1 MSRRKLILMFAGLVL
16 LQVLI
21 LNNVYL
27 GGYINPQLYVL
38 FVLIL
43 PFDTRGWHLLLL
55 AFLLGLV
62 IDVFEDS
69 LAIHAASTVM
79 LAFARP
85 FVLKLLTGKQ
95 PDDAG
100 DVPSFRTLGTM
111 TLFVYSLSLILLHH
125 LVLFFL
131 EVFHFRDFA
140 GTIVRVVF
148 SGGLTLLFVIIG
160 FAMFNRPSA
169 KR

>member
-1 MSRRKLILMFAGLVL
+1 MFRWKLLFMFFAIVL

-27 GGYINPQLYVL
+27 GGYINPQVYVL

-43 PFDTRGWHLLLL
+43 PFGIRGWHLLLL
-55 AFLLGLV
+55 AFFLGLL

-69 LAIHAASTVM
+69 IAIHTASTVM

-100 DVPSFRTLGTM
+100 DGPSFRTLGTM
-111 TLFVYSLSLILLHH
+111 TLFVYSLILILIHH
-125 LVLFFL
+125 LVLFFM
-131 EVFHFRDFA
+131 EMFHFRDF
-140 GTIVRVVF
+140 TETMVRVVL

-160 FAMFNRPSA
+160 FALLNRPSA

>member
-1 MSRRKLILMFAGLVL
+1 MSRRKLFLMFAGLVL

-21 LNNVYL
+21 LNNVYM
-27 GGYINPQLYVL
+27 GGFINPQLYVL

-43 PFDTRGWHLLLL
+43 PFDIRGWHLLFL
-55 AFLLGLV
+55 AFFLGVV

-69 LAIHAASTVM
+69 LAIHAAATSM

-85 FVLKLLTGKQ
+85 YMLKLLTGKQ
-95 PDDAG
+95 PDAAG

-111 TLFVYSLSLILLHH
+111 TLIVYALSLILLHH
-125 LVLFFL
+125 MVLFFL
-131 EVFHFRDFA
+131 EVFHFRDFSE
-140 GTIVRVVF
+140 TIVRVAF

-160 FAMFNRPSA
+160 FALFNRPSA

>member
-1 MSRRKLILMFAGLVL
+1 MFRWKLFLIFVVLVL

-27 GGYINPQLYVL
+27 GGYINPQVYVL
-38 FVLIL
+38 FILML
-43 PFDTRGWHLLLL
+43 PFNIRGWHLLLL
-55 AFLLGLV
+55 AFFLGLV

-85 FVLKLLTGKQ
+85 FVLRLLTGKQ
-95 PDDAG
+95 PDDVG
-100 DVPSFRTLGTM
+100 DVPSFSTLGTM
-111 TLFVYSLSLILLHH
+111 TLFVYSLVLIFLHH
-125 LVLFFL
+125 LVLFL
-131 EVFHFRDFA
+131 METFHLRDL
-140 GTIVRVVF
+140 TETLVRVVF
-148 SGGLTLLFVIIG
+148 STALTLLFVIIG
-160 FAMFNRPSA
+160 FALFNRSSA

>member
-1 MSRRKLILMFAGLVL
+1 MFRWKLLLMFFAIVL

-27 GGYINPQLYVL
+27 GGYINPQVYVL

-43 PFDTRGWHLLLL
+43 PFDVRGWHLLLM
-55 AFLLGLV
+55 AFFLGLL

-69 LAIHAASTVM
+69 LAIHTASTVM

-111 TLFVYSLSLILLHH
+111 TLFVYSLVLILIHH
-125 LVLFFL
+125 MVLFFM
-131 EVFHFRDFA
+131 EMFHFRDFTE
-140 GTIVRVVF
+140 TIFRVVI

-160 FAMFNRPSA
+160 FALFNRPTS